1 MTSFRYACD
10 NSSVVTITSRG
21 DRRLGDLGQGM
32 VEYGLI
38 LGLIVVLIVAIFV
51 AFEGVVDIGG
61 DASGSL
67 SDQGVGRAQATLSG
81 GVY

>member
-1 MTSFRYACD
+1 MQQCTVKATTPGFQ
-10 NSSVVTITSRG
+10 SRG
-21 DRRLGDLGQGM
+21 ERGQGL

-38 LGLIVVLIVAIFV
+38 LGLISILIVTIFV

-67 SDQGVGRAQATLSG
+67 SDEGIGRAAASLSA